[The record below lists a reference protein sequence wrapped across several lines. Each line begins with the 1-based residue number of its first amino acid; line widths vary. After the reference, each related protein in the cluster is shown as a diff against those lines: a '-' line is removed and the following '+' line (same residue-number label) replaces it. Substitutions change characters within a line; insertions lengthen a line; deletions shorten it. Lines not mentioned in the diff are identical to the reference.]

1 MKATNLVSKL
11 LFCIICLAMCQ
22 SCMTALLISSLA
34 DSGPKA
40 KMITFDE
47 GYIGKGEIKKKE
59 FYNGRNATF
68 YTNTMNPIIEGK
80 ITYDNSGQAYIKG
93 DWHIASQNLLKG
105 TFLISNTPEGILS
118 AKKNAGK
125 LQISVTD
132 IEEFKTTE
140 FHLKKLTYDRYS
152 IMVDGVSDNAI
163 DKIEG
168 EVKREYVEKY
178 GYDNVTELLKNVT
191 GCQVTMKDNS
201 TFSGNI
207 AIADSPDNFSIQ
219 FKDGV
224 WNLRNPLIKDITVSA
239 PSTITGQTTITTNL
253 YNSNVRTVEFFLPT
267 EKLSNNVIELFKQS
281 NEGKLE
287 YTSSD
292 RFEGTYNVTISSDGK
307 IDVTPLKG
315 IFTLCGGQKM
325 DDNWIDEYDLT
336 EKEKTYVKRQ
346 STPISQFEVANA
358 LINDKRYNEY
368 YSLAESALDNKQ
380 YHKAITLYEEA
391 ERYKSTEEVKSKVK
405 EIKGLIQEEQ
415 RQQMMLDKYGE
426 YWGTLVYRKEFT
438 VGMTR
443 EMCADM
449 VSTARY
455 EISKSVNRYG
465 GTHEIWWYTDD
476 IFAAAL
482 FDNPLITAV
491 ASEEAKQYPYVLEF
505 ENNKLVSISY
515 RE

>member
-1 MKATNLVSKL
+1 
-11 LFCIICLAMCQ
+11 
-22 SCMTALLISSLA
+22 MTALLISSLA
-34 DSGPKA
+34 DSSPKA

-59 FYNGRNATF
+59 FYSGRQAVF
-68 YTNTMNPIIEGK
+68 YTKTMSPIIEGT

-105 TFLISNTPEGILS
+105 TFLISNTPEGLLS

-191 GCQVTMKDNS
+191 DCQVTMKDNS

-224 WNLRNPLIKDITVSA
+224 WNLRNPLIKDITVSV

-253 YNSNVRTVEFFLPT
+253 YNSNVRTVEFLLPT
-267 EKLSNNVIELFKQS
+267 EKLNNNVIQLFKQS
-281 NEGKLE
+281 NEGKLT

-292 RFEGTYNVTISSDGK
+292 QFEGTYNVTITNDGK
-307 IDVTPLKG
+307 IDVVPLKG

-325 DDNWIDEYDLT
+325 DDNWIDE
-336 EKEKTYVKRQ
+336 
-346 STPISQFEVANA
+346 
-358 LINDKRYNEY
+358 
-368 YSLAESALDNKQ
+368 
-380 YHKAITLYEEA
+380 
-391 ERYKSTEEVKSKVK
+391 
-405 EIKGLIQEEQ
+405 
-415 RQQMMLDKYGE
+415 
-426 YWGTLVYRKEFT
+426 
-438 VGMTR
+438 
-443 EMCADM
+443 
-449 VSTARY
+449 
-455 EISKSVNRYG
+455 
-465 GTHEIWWYTDD
+465 
-476 IFAAAL
+476 
-482 FDNPLITAV
+482 
-491 ASEEAKQYPYVLEF
+491 
-505 ENNKLVSISY
+505 
-515 RE
+515 